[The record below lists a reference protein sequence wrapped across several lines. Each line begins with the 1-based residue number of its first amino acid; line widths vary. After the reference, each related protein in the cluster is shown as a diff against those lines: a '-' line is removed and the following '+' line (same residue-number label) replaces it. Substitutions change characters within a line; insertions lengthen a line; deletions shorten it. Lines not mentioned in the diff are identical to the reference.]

1 MYIFNEAKDFL
12 GTAEMESDNS
22 FASIFH
28 LAMQIRTKLGRQGY
42 LLDHYLSIFFDAVYQ
57 LQPQDALD
65 DASQAE
71 DPYRKICEAVLD
83 SSKHVK
89 GVPLYDKTL
98 TAIIG
103 KLQIASRN
111 EEYTQLAL
119 LYIMMADDFFSDAIK
134 KFARKQEAS
143 LSAALDTVRLRE
155 VYGQIISITG
165 EPVMET
171 LNLKLKQKFLAT
183 PQMMIFAQE
192 FAFDILGWMVL
203 RDIESSRQMFQLI
216 LDDMQG

>member
-1 MYIFNEAKDFL
+1 M
-12 GTAEMESDNS
+12 
-22 FASIFH
+22 
-28 LAMQIRTKLGRQGY
+28 
-42 LLDHYLSIFFDAVYQ
+42 
-57 LQPQDALD
+57 
-65 DASQAE
+65 
-71 DPYRKICEAVLD
+71 
-83 SSKHVK
+83 
-89 GVPLYDKTL
+89 YDKTL

-155 VYGQIISITG
+155 VYGQIIAITG

-171 LNLKLKQKFLAT
+171 LNLKLKQKFLAA
-183 PQMMIFAQE
+183 PQTMIFTQE
-192 FAFDILGWMVL
+192 FIFNVLGWLVL

-216 LDDMQG
+216 LDDMQE